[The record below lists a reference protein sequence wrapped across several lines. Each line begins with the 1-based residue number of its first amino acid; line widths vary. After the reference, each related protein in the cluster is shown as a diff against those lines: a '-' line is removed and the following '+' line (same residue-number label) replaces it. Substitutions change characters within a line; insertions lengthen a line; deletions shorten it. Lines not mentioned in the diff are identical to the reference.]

1 MSEKVRIGVIG
12 AGQLALML
20 AHAAHDLKLELWVQT
35 ERRGDPAVGIADEV
49 VPGIPDLVAQCD
61 VVTFENEFVD
71 LDFLGSLDRGTFL
84 PRLASLTPLLDKYTQ
99 RCFLQDLGIPVPKF
113 FLDPPSL
120 PLPWVWKQRRHGY
133 DGLGTRL
140 LKQPETWDPQQGM
153 VEEYIPFERELAIMV
168 ARSLSG
174 EIAYYPVVETVQVSQ
189 VCDHVIAP
197 ALLPP
202 GLESQIQQISRT
214 ILEALD
220 YVGILGIEL
229 FLTPTQQVIV
239 NELAPRTHNSGHY
252 TLDACPTSQ
261 FEQHLRAITGLP
273 LGSPALNHPV
283 ALMVNL
289 LGWETAQSDYRTQL
303 HPLASLPH
311 TYVHW
316 YGKSESRPGRKMG
329 HVTRLLA
336 HREGIPQALAE
347 IRSRWQPRATLE

>member
-35 ERRGDPAVGIADEV
+35 ERLGDPAVGVADQV
-49 VPGIPDLVAQCD
+49 VSGIPDLVAQCD

-71 LDFLGSLDRGTFL
+71 LDFLGSLDRGTFF

-120 PLPWVWKQRRHGY
+120 PLPWVWKQRRQGY
-133 DGLGTRL
+133 DGRGTRI

-252 TLDACPTSQ
+252 TLDACVTSQ

-311 TYVHW
+311 TFVHW